1 MRGCW
6 IRVGSLRWFAAR
18 GEDERGQG
26 AREAPEAISDL
37 HGRARYHAR
46 RSERYDGRVDPYRGV
61 TVDAT
66 PDAPRDAGIVGDV
79 IAQFA
84 DPFAFYRELVQN
96 AIDAGTSAVEVR
108 IDHDADVTRIAVR
121 DRGEGMTRDVVENQL
136 LVLFRS
142 TKERDA
148 TKIGKFGIGFASVL
162 APNPRAV
169 TVQTARGGARL
180 VVHLY
185 RDLTYQLYD
194 GGPATQSGTTVEL
207 ELAMQPAAVDD
218 FVAASR
224 RALERWCRH
233 ASVPIELHAPNG
245 ATFRI
250 DRPLALDDA
259 LIEVRGGSGTLQCV
273 VGVARDGEPYAGFFN
288 HGLTLFETR
297 EPLLG
302 GLAFKVQDARL
313 GHTLSRDNV
322 RRDEHFR
329 HAVEVARG
337 LAERDLPIAA
347 GRALKTAAAA
357 DDDAPYRALVQAVA
371 ASGLPLA
378 PGRWW
383 FPLVEPLGSE
393 RAISGADLPARVW
406 TSERANAL
414 TALLAARGEPVLRA
428 TEKLATL
435 IGAELIPVERE
446 LVCVAPVTPT
456 DDDTAL
462 LAILRELLDATWRA
476 PTITL
481 ARLTGAARGA
491 FAIAGDPTQLTAT
504 EPYLLDRDRAAKN
517 PFARFRAP
525 PLVLDVDHPSYR
537 GARAGDPRITAS
549 HLARQ
554 LLLQHRL
561 LEVARSTTILERTLD
576 AMIGDPRGPQ

>member
-6 IRVGSLRWFAAR
+6 IRVGSRRWFAAR
-18 GEDERGQG
+18 RKGERSQD
-26 AREAPEAISDL
+26 ARDASEAISDV

-46 RSERYDGRVDPYRGV
+46 RRERYDDRVDPYRGV

-84 DPFAFYRELVQN
+84 DALAFYRELVQN
-96 AIDAGTSAVEVR
+96 AIDAGTAAVEVR
-108 IDHDADVTRIAVR
+108 IDHDGDVTRVAVR

-162 APNPRAV
+162 APNPRVV
-169 TVQTARGGARL
+169 TVQTSRGGARL

-194 GGPATQSGTTVEL
+194 GGPATHSGTTVEL
-207 ELAMQPAAVDD
+207 ELAMRPEAVAD
-218 FVAASR
+218 FIAASR

-233 ASVPIELHAPNG
+233 ASVPIELVAG
-245 ATFRI
+245 GQTTRI

-259 LIEVRGGSGTLQCV
+259 LVEVRGGRGTLACV

-329 HAVEVARG
+329 HAVDVARE
-337 LAERDLPIAA
+337 LAERELPIAA
-347 GRALKTAAAA
+347 GRALRAAAA
-357 DDDAPYRALVQAVA
+357 AATDDDAPYRALVQAVA
-371 ASGLPLA
+371 ASGLPLPPA
-378 PGRWW
+378 RWW

-414 TALLAARGEPVLRA
+414 TALLAARGEPVVRA
-428 TEKLATL
+428 SEKLATL
-435 IGAELIPVERE
+435 IGAELVPVERE
-446 LVCVAPVTPT
+446 LVCIAPIAPT
-456 DDDTAL
+456 DDDVAL
-462 LAILRELLDATWRA
+462 VAILRELLEATWRA
-476 PTITL
+476 PPIVL
-481 ARLTGAARGA
+481 ARVTGAVRGV
-491 FAIAGDPTQLTAT
+491 FAIAGDPAQLAAT
-504 EPYLLDRDRAAKN
+504 EPYLIDRERAAKN

-525 PLVLDVDHPSYR
+525 PLVLDVDHAWYR
-537 GARAGDPRITAS
+537 AARAADPRVAAS

-561 LEVARSTTILERTLD
+561 LEVARSTTILEATLD
-576 AMIGDPRGPQ
+576 ALIGAPR